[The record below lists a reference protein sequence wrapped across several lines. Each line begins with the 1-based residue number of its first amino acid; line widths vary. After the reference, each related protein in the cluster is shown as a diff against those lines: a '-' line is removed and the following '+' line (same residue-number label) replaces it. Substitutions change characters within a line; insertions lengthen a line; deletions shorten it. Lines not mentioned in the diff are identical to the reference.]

1 MKIFL
6 PNQQGFAPA
15 ILLIILAAVGV
26 TGVGTVAA
34 SNASNPGDVLFGLD
48 KAAEELRVTF
58 FPGDEAKAKIRL
70 EIAEERLEE
79 LQALENNNQP
89 VTPAVVETQQALNN
103 ATVAVNNV
111 EVKFKENK
119 IKLRSTDLQSLLT
132 ELQALLATHQGLIR
146 RVEIK
151 IEDGEV
157 RAKIKLFEQEAT
169 ESAELID
176 DDLDDLEDDGL
187 LNASQMLK
195 IKLKG
200 TLVNTGAGFQI
211 THGGKTYT
219 LTAGAGINLATF
231 AGKLVEL
238 KGFAN
243 NDTPTQVTVTKI
255 ELEDEIEDD
264 EEELEVEGLPEVE
277 AKGFIRSSG
286 GGFTLTFN
294 GETILYTLASTKV
307 NLSSFVGKF
316 AEVEGVLSGNVLQVH
331 EVEVKKIDS
340 SGKPVAPA
348 LQQSPASDDNDE
360 DDDDDNSNSGSSGSN
375 SGSGSSGSNSG
386 SGSGGN
392 GSSGSGED
400 ESDDD

>member
-1 MKIFL
+1 MKNL
-6 PNQQGFAPA
+6 LSNQRGFAPA
-15 ILLIILAAVGV
+15 ILLLVLAAVGI

-34 SNASNPGDVLFGLD
+34 SNNSNPGDVLFGLD
-48 KAAEELRVTF
+48 KTAEELRVTF
-58 FPGDEAKAKIRL
+58 APGDESKAKIRL

-79 LQALENNNQP
+79 LQILENANQP
-89 VTPAVVETQQALNN
+89 VTPAVTETQQALNN

-119 IKLRSTDLQSLLT
+119 IKLRSTDLQALLT

-187 LNASQMLK
+187 LNASQMLEVE
-195 IKLKG
+195 LKG
-200 TLVNTGAGFQI
+200 ILVSAGAEFQI

-219 LTAGAGINLATF
+219 LTPGTGINLNSF

-238 KGFAN
+238 EGFTSN
-243 NDTPTQVTVTKI
+243 NALTQVTVTKI
-255 ELEDEIEDD
+255 ELEDEIEDND
-264 EEELEVEGLPEVE
+264 EELEVEGLPEVE
-277 AKGFIRSSG
+277 ANGFIRSSG
-286 GGFTLTFN
+286 SGFTLTFN
-294 GETILYTLASTKV
+294 GGTVLYILASTKV
-307 NLSSFVGKF
+307 NLTSFVDKF
-316 AEVEGVLSGNVLQVH
+316 VKIEGILSGNVLQVH
-331 EVEVKKIDS
+331 EVEVKKTDS

-348 LQQSPASDDNDE
+348 LSTSKLSEKDF
-360 DDDDDNSNSGSSGSN
+360 DDDDDDKENKSGSSSN
-375 SGSGSSGSNSG
+375 SGSGSSNSG
-386 SGSGGN
+386 SGES
-392 GSSGSGED
+392 GSSGSD
-400 ESDDD
+400 DDSDDDD